1 MTKATKELT
10 ADEAMLM
17 LHDRLK
23 EQGDGMPAYS
33 DMDEEERRAYHRE
46 AKRRERQ
53 REREARAK
61 GRATA
66 SDANVRH
73 ALADA
78 ALMLLATNAKGAEVV
93 RQSLL
98 AAFPGMPGVLMT
110 VEQRVK
116 AGKLKPKLVDPAR
129 LAEVREE
136 GRKAAAAQAE
146 ASRPAIAAVAAAP
159 APEKPAPVST
169 AMSAGASLEAA
180 RSAPPAPADEDDG
193 FQVPLFLRRAHGE
206 A

>member
-1 MTKATKELT
+1 MTKDTEDMT
-10 ADEAMLM
+10 ADEALLA
-17 LHDRLK
+17 LHDRLS
-23 EQGDGMPAYS
+23 GGVDYATMTA
-33 DMDEEERRAYHRE
+33 EERRAYNAE
-46 AKRRERQ
+46 AKRRQRE

-61 GRATA
+61 GRTAATET
-66 SDANVRH
+66 NVRS

-98 AAFPGMPGVLMT
+98 AAFPGMPGIAMT

-136 GRKAAAAQAE
+136 IRKATAVLAEEEQA
-146 ASRPAIAAVAAAP
+146 AAAP
-159 APEKPAPVST
+159 AKTT
-169 AMSAGASLEAA
+169 A
-180 RSAPPAPADEDDG
+180 RIPPPAPLPVEEDDD
-193 FQVPLFLRRAHGE
+193 FEVPRFLRKAAGE
-206 A
+206 V